1 MVEQVTETIEELTR
15 DMVEIPVA
23 AVERNKAW
31 IEAVTS
37 TLENRGGSELS
48 RLAMRNAGKKC
59 ATQLLEKIV
68 AHFGRGPQSVDELIE
83 AINKRRKEVLGAS
96 NLWEREGKL

>member
-1 MVEQVTETIEELTR
+1 
-15 DMVEIPVA
+15 
-23 AVERNKAW
+23 
-31 IEAVTS
+31 
-37 TLENRGGSELS
+37 
-48 RLAMRNAGKKC
+48 MRNAGKKC

>member
-1 MVEQVTETIEELTR
+1 
-15 DMVEIPVA
+15 MVEIPIA

-37 TLENRGGSELS
+37 TLKNSGDLQLS

-59 ATQLLEKIV
+59 AAQLMDKIV
-68 AHFGRGPQSVDELIE
+68 SHYGREPQSVDEFIE
-83 AINKRRKEVLGAS
+83 AINKRRKEVMTAC
-96 NLWEREGKL
+96 NLWEREGSKA